1 MKLIVADYFL
11 MNQDLPMIED
21 KEKDTYPK
29 YYKFLKK
36 TSPKLLPNEDSSNIY
51 ILFFEKIYGID
62 LNW

>member
-1 MKLIVADYFL
+1 
-11 MNQDLPMIED
+11 MIED